1 MASLGVG
8 LESSARFMA
17 ERVGQGGIG
26 HCTEA
31 YLSTLCVPATA
42 GAPNLAGPGFPEE
55 P

>member
-31 YLSTLCVPATA
+31 YLSTVYA
-42 GAPNLAGPGFPEE
+42 GHGSAPNLAGPGFPEE